1 MPTPPPSAPTQ
12 ATEPAPSRAALDQ
25 EAAQHRRRMGIFLV
39 AGLCM
44 PELFGVLAAA
54 GAALFDL
61 GWVGMDSYVP
71 LFLGGAAGCCVGAGF
86 LVAAVVEHRRA
97 AQCRRL
103 ADALAG

>member
-1 MPTPPPSAPTQ
+1 MPTPPPPASAQ
-12 ATEPAPSRAALDQ
+12 STEPAPSRAALDR
-25 EAAQHRRRMGIFLV
+25 EAAQHRRRMGLFLV

-44 PELFGVLAAA
+44 PGLFGVLAAA
-54 GAALFDL
+54 GAAFFDL

-97 AQCRRL
+97 AECRRW
-103 ADALAG
+103 ADTLAG